1 MKNLRNIFLVLFTI
15 NIVFGNE
22 IEKNKILNIMV
33 DINYELINPKK
44 QNLDIYFDYPFSY
57 NLEDQTL
64 FATNNRELKK
74 LFKKIRKGFK
84 KDYSYS
90 DWKKMNV
97 KLLNNNIAI
106 VNAMFSRL
114 NKNSET
120 YYTGAAMYIF
130 RKTENKWKVFS
141 ITPLKPYNYFEF
153 D

>member
-1 MKNLRNIFLVLFTI
+1 
-15 NIVFGNE
+15 
-22 IEKNKILNIMV
+22 
-33 DINYELINPKK
+33 
-44 QNLDIYFDYPFSY
+44 
-57 NLEDQTL
+57 
-64 FATNNRELKK
+64 
-74 LFKKIRKGFK
+74 
-84 KDYSYS
+84 
-90 DWKKMNV
+90 MNV

>member
-1 MKNLRNIFLVLFTI
+1 MKNLRNIFLVLLTI

-74 LFKKIRKGFK
+74 YLKRYEKDLKKIIPTVIGK
-84 KDYSYS
+84 K
-90 DWKKMNV
+90 
-97 KLLNNNIAI
+97 
-106 VNAMFSRL
+106 
-114 NKNSET
+114 
-120 YYTGAAMYIF
+120 
-130 RKTENKWKVFS
+130 
-141 ITPLKPYNYFEF
+141 
-153 D
+153 